1 MNQEYVA
8 IESVAEKFSV
18 SISTVRSWIRKGFI
32 PRDSY
37 IKAGNTYRFK
47 LDEIESSLRK
57 DSSEDEEHW
66 TDTLVESDGGI
77 TLNLDDDL

>member
-18 SISTVRSWIRKGFI
+18 SISTVRSWVRKGFI

-47 LDEIESSLRK
+47 IAEIENSLRRDK
-57 DSSEDEEHW
+57 DEHW
-66 TDTLVESDGGI
+66 SETLVEDEGI
-77 TLNLDDDL
+77 EMNLDDDV